1 MTNAVYKRR
10 PGKALAAI
18 SAAILVA
25 GVASTAT
32 STATPIAK
40 AAQLPQ
46 SITPAQLQGALAWNN
61 VGPLIGGRSI
71 AASGS
76 AARPNE
82 YYFGATGGGVWK
94 TANGGNTWNPVSDKS
109 LTSSSVGAIAVCPA
123 DPDVVYAGT
132 GEADLRTNTVEG
144 DGIYKTVDAG
154 KTWTHIGLADTQV
167 ISRIAVDPSDCNHV
181 NVAALGH
188 PFGPNTQRGVF
199 RTIDGGLT
207 WTKVLF
213 VDDTTGAADVELDP
227 GNPQIV
233 YASMWHV
240 TRTPWSLTSGGPG
253 DGLWKST
260 DGGDHWSNLSSHPGF
275 PAAPLG
281 RIGVSV
287 SPVNHN
293 RVWAIVEANVGEG
306 GGVFLSDDGGAS
318 WKLTTANA
326 ELSQRPF
333 YFFHIFADP
342 QDINTVYV
350 TSLDMWKSTDGGKTF
365 TQIPGSHGDKHD
377 LWIDPTNPQRMI
389 QANDGGG
396 TVSTNGG
403 QTWTAENYPTAQDYH
418 VTTTNDV
425 PYLVCGE
432 QQDSSGSCVPSNG
445 NGSQRF
451 DPSGGEGGQCAVDQ
465 RHSEISAGGILYCG
479 ERRGIENLYAFNA
492 TYGVL
497 TNHQVRNIGIWPDDP
512 TGHPARDSKE
522 RQEWSAPVIT
532 SPADPNAVYTASQH
546 VFRSTDEGH
555 SWQQLSPDLTRDD
568 PSTMGDSGGPINPD
582 QSSGEYFGTVY
593 TVAPSPVRANV
604 IWAGSDDGLVHVTR
618 DNGNTWTDVT
628 PPGLPHVIRMA
639 LIDASP
645 YDPGT
650 AYLAAENHRQ
660 DDFQPYLFKTTDY
673 GQHWTKITTGIA
685 ANDFPWV
692 IRQDPVDPDLLY
704 AGTDH
709 GMYFS
714 LDNGA
719 NWQPLQLNLPDTPVT
734 DIVTHGDDL
743 LISTFGRSFWVM
755 HGLSLL
761 RQLAPTAMAQPAH
774 LFTPAPDQ
782 LGQDRG
788 LDVDYNLNA
797 AASHATLQFVAS
809 DGRTLD
815 SVTVNGQPGLHR
827 YTWTPPQQA
836 ASITV
841 RLTTP
846 GATQQQPATVLPD
859 PAGSAVSFAPA
870 PSRPSAATPNPAQS
884 VSNTGAVLFQPA
896 NPTRSVDPGV
906 NVSYQLNQAASSVS
920 MTFLDSQ
927 GHVVRTFTGLPT
939 GAGAHSFLWNLQY
952 PGPVTVPGIS
962 STGPKAP
969 LGGYTAELTV
979 DTNPPLSQPFTIL
992 KDPRLKTVSGQDILR
1007 QFQFGEQ
1014 VVARTSAADQAVLNI
1029 QACGTQIDERIAS
1042 ANDPQV
1048 TASGH
1053 GAEGQLNEVSDAL
1066 NQTNQ
1071 QEDKFPVRLNDKIRN
1086 LLSVS
1091 ESADG
1096 VPTEQT
1102 QQVFQILNEQLTTQL
1117 TNLGGIIKTDI
1128 PPFNNLL
1135 QQHGLPPV
1143 SCQA

>member
-1 MTNAVYKRR
+1 MTIAIRKHPSV
-10 PGKALAAI
+10 KALATT
-18 SAAILVA
+18 SAAILVV
-25 GVASTAT
+25 GVLATAN
-32 STATPIAK
+32 
-40 AAQLPQ
+40 AAQASP
-46 SITPAQLQGALAWNN
+46 SITPAQLQGALSWTNI
-61 VGPLIGGRSI
+61 GPLIGGRSI

-94 TANGGNTWNPVSDKS
+94 TTDGGNNWNPVSDPS

-123 DPDVVYAGT
+123 NPDVVYAGT
-132 GEADLRTNTVEG
+132 GEVDLRTNTVEG
-144 DGIYKTVDAG
+144 DGMYKTTDG
-154 KTWTHIGLADTQV
+154 GETWTHIGLVNSQV
-167 ISRIAVDPSDCNHV
+167 ISRIGVDPGDCNHV
-181 NVAALGH
+181 YVAALGH
-188 PFGPNTQRGVF
+188 PFGPNAERGVF
-199 RTIDGGLT
+199 RTSDGGNT
-207 WTKVLF
+207 WTKALF

-227 GNPQIV
+227 ANPQVV

-240 TRTPWSLTSGGPG
+240 NRTPWSLTSGGPG

-260 DGGDHWSNLSSHPGF
+260 DGGDHWTNLSGNPGL

-281 RIGVSV
+281 RIGVNV
-287 SPVNHN
+287 SPVNPN
-293 RVWAIVEANVGEG
+293 RVWAIVEANVGQG
-306 GGVFLSDDGGAS
+306 GGVFVSDNGGAT
-318 WKLTTANA
+318 WQLTTTDPT
-326 ELSQRPF
+326 LSQRPF

-342 QDINTVYV
+342 KDINTVYV
-350 TSLDMWKSTDGGKTF
+350 TSLSMWKSTDGGKTF
-365 TQIPGSHGDKHD
+365 TRIRGSHGDKHD
-377 LWIDPTNPQRMI
+377 LWIDPANPQRMI
-389 QANDGGG
+389 QADDGGG
-396 TVSTNGG
+396 AVSTNGG
-403 QTWTAENYPTAQDYH
+403 QTWTAEDYSTAQDYH
-418 VTTTNDV
+418 VITTNDV

-451 DPSGGEGGQCAVDQ
+451 NPGGGEGGQCAVDQ
-465 RHSEISAGGILYCG
+465 RHSEISHGGILYCG
-479 ERRGIENLYAFNA
+479 ERRGIENLDVFNA
-492 TYGVL
+492 TYGVQ
-497 TNHQVRNIGIWPDDP
+497 TNRQVRKIGIWPDDP
-512 TGHPARDSKE
+512 VGHPARDSKE

-532 SPADPNAVYTASQH
+532 SPADPDAVYTASQH
-546 VFRSTDEGH
+546 VFRSTNGGH
-555 SWQQLSPDLTRDD
+555 SWQQLSPDLTRND

-593 TVAPSPVRANV
+593 TVAPSPVNKRV

-618 DNGNTWTDVT
+618 NNGNTWTDVT
-628 PPGLPHVIRMA
+628 PPGLPHFIRMA

-660 DDFQPYLFKTTDY
+660 DDFQPYLFRTTDY

-692 IRQDPVDPDLLY
+692 IRQDPVEPDLLY
-704 AGTDH
+704 AGTNN
-709 GMYFS
+709 GIYFS

-719 NWQPLQLNLPDTPVT
+719 HWQPLSLNLPDTPVT

-743 LISTFGRSFWVM
+743 VVSTFGRGFWVM

-761 RQLAPTAMAQPAH
+761 RQLTPTAMTQPAH

-788 LDVDYNLNA
+788 LDVDYNLTT
-797 AASHATLQFVAS
+797 AASQATLQFVAA

-815 SVTVNGQPGLHR
+815 TVTVNGQPGLHR

-836 ASITV
+836 ATITV
-841 RLTTP
+841 RLITP
-846 GATQQQPATVLPD
+846 GATQQQPATVLAH
-859 PAGSAVSFAPA
+859 PAGSAVSFEPA
-870 PSRPSAATPNPAQS
+870 PTGPAATPNPTQS
-884 VSNTGAVLFQPA
+884 VSNAAAVLFRPA
-896 NPTRSVDPGV
+896 NPTRSVDNGATV
-906 NVSYQLNQAASSVS
+906 FYQLNQAGSSVS
-920 MTFLDSQ
+920 MTFRDSHGQ
-927 GHVVRTFTGLPT
+927 VIRTFNGLPT
-939 GAGAHSFLWNLQY
+939 SAGSHSFTWNLQY

-962 STGPKAP
+962 SAGPKAP
-969 LGGYTAELTV
+969 LGDYTVQLTV

-992 KDPRLKTVSGQDILR
+992 KDPRLKTVSVHDILK

-1029 QACGTQIDERIAS
+1029 ASCNSQIDDRIAT

-1048 TASGH
+1048 AAVGQ
-1053 GAEGQLNEVSDAL
+1053 GVQGQLNQVSDAL
-1066 NQTNQ
+1066 NQANQ
-1071 QEDKFPVRLNDKIRN
+1071 QEDKFPVRLNDKIRT

-1096 VPTEQT
+1096 LPTVQT
-1102 QQVFQILNEQLTTQL
+1102 QQVFQELNGQLTTQL
-1117 TNLGGIIKTDI
+1117 GDLSNIISTDVAQ
-1128 PPFNNLL
+1128 FNNLL

-1143 SCQA
+1143 ACQA